1 MGSIIHIWKKV
12 YKKICQINIKEENT
26 DHKKLFLNDNYIVF
40 FHVQIKWWILK
51 TYCLL
56 NFSLKLMFP
65 PFVIWKLLSFKNRLI
80 WLQSRNSLDLYT
92 KLSPLL
98 PSTILGYINVNQLLI
113 DKFLKG
119 SWEPSLQEFFLHWT
133 SSQMSFLYSFPGNLH
148 LDRENKLLQTSS
160 CLVNCEINSSQIKV
174 GLQSPLIVIFVN
186 FVLQRLTNTMFNL
199 CWLRKTFMRFIL

>member
-1 MGSIIHIWKKV
+1 MFI
-12 YKKICQINIKEENT
+12 
-26 DHKKLFLNDNYIVF
+26 
-40 FHVQIKWWILK
+40 HVQIKWWIPK
-51 TYCLL
+51 KYCLL
-56 NFSLKLMFP
+56 IFSLKLMLP

-80 WLQSRNSLDLYT
+80 WLQSRNSPDLYT

-113 DKFLKG
+113 DTFLKG

-160 CLVNCEINSSQIKV
+160 CLVNCEINLSQIKV

-186 FVLQRLTNTMFNL
+186 FVLQRLTYTMFNL
-199 CWLRKTFMRFIL
+199 RWLRKTFMRFIL

>member
-12 YKKICQINIKEENT
+12 YQKICQYDIKEENT
-26 DHKKLFLNDNYIVF
+26 DRKKLFLNDNYIVF
-40 FHVQIKWWILK
+40 FHVQIKWWIPK
-51 TYCLL
+51 KYYLL
-56 NFSLKLMFP
+56 IFSLKLMLP
-65 PFVIWKLLSFKNRLI
+65 PFVIWKLLSFKNRMMR
-80 WLQSRNSLDLYT
+80 LQSRNSLDLYT

-133 SSQMSFLYSFPGNLH
+133 SSQMSFLYFFPGNLH

-199 CWLRKTFMRFIL
+199 RWLRKTFMRFIL